1 MNPLSIRS
9 LFHSVATLINLPRLH
24 GLKIIYEL
32 QKEPNYLL
40 KKPFL
45 EKFQLFWNACTELS
59 KKNEKKQFSEQP
71 SGSLL
76 KKHCVGFSFESACRW
91 QL

>member
-45 EKFQLFWNACTELS
+45 EKFQLFWNACTELL
-59 KKNEKKQFSEQP
+59 KKNEKK
-71 SGSLL
+71 
-76 KKHCVGFSFESACRW
+76 
-91 QL
+91 